1 MANLNLLKNR
11 LIMIST
17 HRFFFA
23 LIVAATAVCQSVAYT
38 LRQIDNTD
46 GLSNSAVLS
55 LAQDETGRLWIGT
68 CDGLNLFDGR
78 EVTFFGRTP
87 SEPCLTGE
95 LISALTDSP
104 DGHMWIST
112 NYGLNKFSRI
122 SNAML
127 GFPQF
132 QEMRNLSL
140 NSRNHMF
147 VVSRGNAVFYNVC
160 GVSDN
165 FEHLQG
171 LALGRSEVLGIKAL
185 NDRLLVFT
193 DQGVATCTLTFTDNS
208 TYKAGKLEFLL
219 SGRISDCF
227 IHDDEILLLFADGN
241 VSEFDTASLSTRAVA
256 DLSPIIA
263 RRGQVSDMLIDSRG
277 RLFVSFDN
285 SGVVRLTPAE
295 TGDDTAP
302 RYEIEDIGVKGGA
315 FCLLAD
321 KNQDIVWIGSDGNGV
336 YIYVDDDYS
345 FRTFSNADLGSR
357 ISRPIRAIFI
367 DRSGTLWL
375 GTKGDGMLRIPRFNP
390 WSRGDELHPESV
402 TAANSALVNNF
413 VYAFASGPGDGF
425 WIGSDG
431 GVNFAS
437 GTDGRIWRVAVDE
450 PIPFVHDIYQSDS
463 NTLWLATV
471 GNGVYTAHIEG
482 SFPSAIRLTD
492 IKRYVVEDG
501 NLNSNFFFSIH
512 HDEHGRILA
521 GNRGFGL
528 FSIENGKLSE
538 VPLKGKY
545 DTKTVSDVFD
555 LTGTADCLWLGTGN
569 GLIKCT
575 PGNEKVW
582 NGNNGFPYSTI
593 HTVLDDGNGNIWA
606 ATNRGLVRLDKKT
619 EQFCIYGGE
628 SGLGVTEF
636 SDGAAF
642 SRDGTLYFGGINGLV
657 ALTRNPKGGAGRS
670 AFVPEVFMSG
680 LKIAGIDVAA
690 SDYMRLGDN
699 GVELYFAPDENNFM
713 LTFTVPDYINAGAYT
728 YLYRIN
734 GSGDW
739 IQSSIPGSVPFTSMP
754 HGDYSLQVKAV
765 NSASGVESPVKTLEI
780 HIRAPWYVSTAAK
793 IVYALIACVT
803 LWLLWLMRKQSVRRK
818 RAALVKKIRH
828 EQKEK
833 TYEEKL
839 KFFTNITHEFCTP
852 LTLIYGPCERILAHS
867 GADSYVRRYA
877 SLIKSNTERLN
888 SLIQELIDFRRV
900 ETGHQRLHIAR
911 VDVSGL
917 CNDVLASFDV
927 MKEQRGVT
935 FENHI
940 AQGVVWP
947 TDYKC
952 FTKILYN
959 LVSNAFKYTP
969 DGGVIRVGLS
979 VEDDCLRLSV
989 YNTGKGIRPEDRS
1002 RIFNRYSILDNV
1014 EENATRGLSSRNGL
1028 GMAICHSMTTLL
1040 GGRIA
1045 IESTPGE
1052 YAEFIV
1058 TLPLREV
1065 DADSG
1070 NRVVEVPEGSIP
1082 AAPVAEVAQ
1091 PSLPD
1096 AAAAGD
1102 AAKCAGTAGMKRIL
1116 VVDDNPDILSLISD
1130 SLTDYSVITASNA
1143 DDALE
1148 KARSQSPDL
1157 IVTDIMMPGTDGLQF
1172 AAAIRSDCHL
1182 NNVPIVILSARNSTD
1197 DKVDGLQS
1205 GADAYVTKP
1214 FTIGYLRAVIER
1226 LLKGKSEVHHYYNS
1240 SASAYQY
1247 SNGKLVDKESRQFA
1261 ENLARFVEENLAD
1274 TSLSP
1279 EMLAAHFQT
1288 STRNLY
1294 RKMKD
1299 LEMLPPNDFIKD
1311 RRIAHATR
1319 LLLTTS
1325 LTVQEIIYQ
1334 CGFSNRSHFY
1344 KEFDRRHGMTP
1355 KDYRMKNRS

>member
-1 MANLNLLKNR
+1 
-11 LIMIST
+11 MISKQ
-17 HRFFFA
+17 RFLTA
-23 LIVAATAVCQSVAYT
+23 LIVAAAAVCQSVAYT

-87 SEPCLTGE
+87 SEPRLTGE
-95 LISALTDSP
+95 LISALTYCP

-112 NYGLNKFSRI
+112 NYGLNKFSRLD
-122 SNAML
+122 NEML
-127 GFPQF
+127 GFTQF

-140 NSRNHMF
+140 NGRNHMF
-147 VVSRGNAVFYNVC
+147 VVSRGNAVFYNVS

-185 NDRLLVFT
+185 DDRLLVFT
-193 DQGVATCTLTFTDNS
+193 AGGVATCALSFSDNS
-208 TYKAGKLEFLL
+208 YKAGSLEFLIR
-219 SGRISDCF
+219 GEISDCF
-227 IHDDEILLLFADGN
+227 IHDGEILLLYADGN
-241 VSEFDTASLSTRAVA
+241 VAAFDPATLSTRPVT
-256 DLSPIIA
+256 DISQLIGS
-263 RRGQVSDMLIDSRG
+263 RGHVSDMLVDSRG

-285 SGVVRLTPAE
+285 SGVVRLTPRN
-295 TGDDTAP
+295 GDNDMP
-302 RYEIEDIGVKGGA
+302 ESYEVEDIGVKGGA
-315 FCLLAD
+315 FCLLSD
-321 KNQDIVWIGSDGNGV
+321 RNQDIVWIGSDGNGV

-367 DRSGTLWL
+367 
-375 GTKGDGMLRIPRFNP
+375 PNFNP
-390 WSRGDELHPESV
+390 WNRGDELQPQSV
-402 TAANSALVNNF
+402 TSANSALVNNF
-413 VYAFASGPGDGF
+413 VYAFAPGPGDGF

-437 GTDGRIWRVAVDE
+437 GVDGRIWRVATDE

-582 NGNNGFPYSTI
+582 NGNNGFPHSTI

-657 ALTRNPKGGAGRS
+657 ALTRNPEGGAGRS

-765 NSASGVESPVKTLEI
+765 NSASGVESPVKTLKI

-927 MKEQRGVT
+927 LKEQRGVT
-935 FENHI
+935 FENRI

-979 VEDDCLRLSV
+979 ADGNSLCLSV

-1040 GGRIA
+1040 GGKIV

-1058 TLPLREV
+1058 TLPKREV

-1070 NRVVEVPEGSIP
+1070 NGVVEVPEGSIP
-1082 AAPVAEVAQ
+1082 AAPVADVPQ
-1091 PSLPD
+1091 PVVSDDLSAVDVPPR
-1096 AAAAGD
+1096 
-1102 AAKCAGTAGMKRIL
+1102 AGTEGLKRIL

-1143 DDALE
+1143 DEALE

-1157 IVTDIMMPGTDGLQF
+1157 IITDIMMPGTDGLQF
-1172 AAAIRSDCHL
+1172 ASAIRSDCHL

-1214 FTIGYLRAVIER
+1214 FTLGYLRAVIGR
-1226 LLKGKSEVHHYYNS
+1226 LLKGKSEVHQYYNS
-1240 SASAYQY
+1240 SASAYRY
-1247 SNGKLVDKESRQFA
+1247 SNSGKLVEKESRQFA
-1261 ENLARFVEENLAD
+1261 EKLARFVEENIANTD
-1274 TSLSP
+1274 LSP
-1279 EMLAAHFQT
+1279 EMLAGHFQT

-1311 RRIAHATR
+1311 RRIAYATR

-1325 LTVQEIIYQ
+1325 LTIQEIIYQ

-1355 KDYRMKNRS
+1355 KDYRMKNRRETASGGV